1 MSPLR
6 LAYPALAVLGA
17 VLPMRYFI
25 AWFEEHGDDLGGMIE
40 AWNVNDATTGLV
52 YDLTVTA
59 VALVAWILAETVASR
74 RSLNFVCVSVIF
86 GIGFSCAFPLYLFL
100 QSRPA

>member
-6 LAYPALAVLGA
+6 IAYLALAVLGA

-25 AWFEEHGDDLGGMIE
+25 AWFEAHGYDLGGMID
-40 AWNVNDATTGLV
+40 AWNVNDASTGLV

-59 VALVAWILAETVASR
+59 VALVVWIVAETVANR
-74 RSLNFVCVSVIF
+74 RWVHLVCIPVIF
-86 GIGFSCAFPLYLFL
+86 GIGVSCAFPLYLFL
-100 QSRPA
+100 RSRPA

>member
-6 LAYPALAVLGA
+6 LAYLALAVLGA

-25 AWFEEHGDDLGGMIE
+25 AWFEEYGDDLGGMIE

-59 VALVAWILAETVASR
+59 VALVV
-74 RSLNFVCVSVIF
+74 
-86 GIGFSCAFPLYLFL
+86 
-100 QSRPA
+100 